1 MVSGG
6 QHQPKNIN
14 QQRGSSISNTQAN
27 HQRPAQQF
35 GTLHSKNKT
44 SILGQQHNQIFQD
57 KPPERSSAANSLR
70 GASST
75 IGRAGEQIM
84 GSSASSKKSPGKA
97 NPRSNDLH
105 FQVQSITSS
114 QFGAVHGGGTMSFMN
129 SKAPVLGQEAAQGL
143 VHNPHT
149 TTNDA
154 LGKREGQSPGRKA
167 QNGPGGFPNR

>member
-97 NPRSNDLH
+97 NPRANDAHNPLH
-105 FQVQSITSS
+105 F
-114 QFGAVHGGGTMSFMN
+114 
-129 SKAPVLGQEAAQGL
+129 
-143 VHNPHT
+143 
-149 TTNDA
+149 
-154 LGKREGQSPGRKA
+154 
-167 QNGPGGFPNR
+167 